1 MKKPS
6 YRLTRAADSAL
17 DELFRHGVV
26 SFGLKRAQDYLL
38 DLHGA
43 FEMLVRLPEAG
54 RPFHEFRRHEH
65 GSHVIFYEASD
76 GGVIIVDVLRQGRD
90 AEAWRRAVAGRAAGD

>member
-17 DELFRHGVV
+17 DELFRHGVA
-26 SFGLKRAQDYLL
+26 SFGLKQAQDYLL

-43 FEMLVRLPEAG
+43 FEMLARFPEAG

-65 GSHVIFYEASD
+65 GSHIIFYEAD
-76 GGVIIVDVLRQGRD
+76 DDGVIIVDVLHRGRD
-90 AEAWRRAVAGRAAGD
+90 IEAWRGKR